1 MLVGSLFEF
10 LHLAAKQQ
18 QLGFPRSDSLLRAVV
33 IAEVVL
39 VVLAVALVLR
49 SARRA
54 TALVIIAGV
63 VLVLGVVDVIF
74 TAQAGVIPQEISR
87 REGAR

>member
-10 LHLAAKQQ
+10 LHLAEKQQ
-18 QLGFPRSDSLLRAVV
+18 LLGFPRGAALLRAIVV
-33 IAEVVL
+33 AEVVL
-39 VVLAVALVLR
+39 VVLTVALALR

-54 TALVIIAGV
+54 TALAIIAGV